1 MSGVNRPH
9 RSNSQPAPDVP
20 ETGMPRYV
28 CLFVCRL
35 GCPPV
40 CLTHTRRT
48 HPDGVIPSAT
58 PHPGGERWKSST
70 RTAGFL
76 DLDRTARRRR
86 PLAPRSDSSIKEVSM
101 FHSQRIR
108 HVFALP
114 RQHVV
119 EVGIIIALALGAGG
133 TLAINGGLF
142 APASQEAAPRVITGP
157 VVNNPAASSIDGGRQ
172 PVTAPLTAQEARAQ
186 DLQQQAMTMM
196 NEGNYGRAQELTQQ
210 REAVLHGEQS
220 ASVESPALTEQQARA
235 QELQQQGTLMLA
247 DGNWQQAQQY
257 YKQSQA
263 ALQGDHPASGA
274 SPALTEQQ
282 ARAQALR
289 KQGDD
294 YLRTGDYQHAQQY
307 YMQSDAL
314 LQGE

>member
-35 GCPPV
+35 VCPPV

-119 EVGIIIALALGAGG
+119 EVGIIVALALGVGG

-142 APASQEAAPRVITGP
+142 TPASQEAAPQTITGP
-157 VVNNPAASSIDGGRQ
+157 VVNNPAASSIDAGRQSWAAVHPADAAAPVGQ
-172 PVTAPLTAQEARAQ
+172 PVTAPLTAQEARAES
-186 DLQQQAMTMM
+186 LQQQAMTMM
-196 NEGNYGRAQELTQQ
+196 NEGNYVRAQELTQQ

-220 ASVESPALTEQQARA
+220 ASV
-235 QELQQQGTLMLA
+235 
-247 DGNWQQAQQY
+247 
-257 YKQSQA
+257 
-263 ALQGDHPASGA
+263 A

-282 ARAQALR
+282 ARAAALR
-289 KQGDD
+289 RQGDD
-294 YLRTGDYQHAQQY
+294 
-307 YMQSDAL
+307 
-314 LQGE
+314 

>member
-1 MSGVNRPH
+1 
-9 RSNSQPAPDVP
+9 
-20 ETGMPRYV
+20 
-28 CLFVCRL
+28 
-35 GCPPV
+35 
-40 CLTHTRRT
+40 
-48 HPDGVIPSAT
+48 
-58 PHPGGERWKSST
+58 
-70 RTAGFL
+70 
-76 DLDRTARRRR
+76 
-86 PLAPRSDSSIKEVSM
+86 M

-119 EVGIIIALALGAGG
+119 EVGIIIALALGVGG

-142 APASQEAAPRVITGP
+142 TPASQEAAPQTITGP
-157 VVNNPAASSIDGGRQ
+157 VVNNPAASSIDAGRQSWAAVHPADAAAPVGQ

-196 NEGNYGRAQELTQQ
+196 NEGNYVRAQELTQQ

-220 ASVESPALTEQQARA
+220 ASVASPALTEQQARA

-247 DGNWQQAQQY
+247 EGNWQQAQQY

-263 ALQGDHPASGA
+263 ALQSEPV
-274 SPALTEQQ
+274 LTEQQ
-282 ARAQALR
+282 VRAQALR

-314 LQGE
+314 LQGETR